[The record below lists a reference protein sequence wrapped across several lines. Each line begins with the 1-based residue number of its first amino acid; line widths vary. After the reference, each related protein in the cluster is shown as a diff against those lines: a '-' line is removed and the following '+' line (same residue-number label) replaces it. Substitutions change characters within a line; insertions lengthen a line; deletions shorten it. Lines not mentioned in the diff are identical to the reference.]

1 MSVRTVAD
9 PVAKDAVTH
18 LRATLA
24 GGFLDTIQQVVNDG
38 ETLSRPDLW
47 DGPRAIQ
54 FRQSWPDLRASLQRS
69 HGDLTE
75 LAGAID
81 SITTAIMHAGGA

>member
-9 PVAKDAVTH
+9 PLAKDAVTH
-18 LRATLA
+18 LRSTLA
-24 GGFLDTIQQVVNDG
+24 GGFLETIQQVVRDG

-54 FRQSWPDLRASLQRS
+54 FRQSWPELRGALQNAHS
-69 HGDLTE
+69 DLTE
-75 LAGAID
+75 LAGSID
-81 SITTAIMHAGGA
+81 AITTAIMHAGGA